1 MKDINQNRSVSRFS
15 LAKSLIRL
23 IRQRRVVVDPRC
35 TMHIQHPIFD
45 LHLQR
50 IEEKLLKRLSEAD
63 RRARELQKLFQVIE
77 AATGLA
83 GFFSPEL
90 RNVLDLL
97 QVGVADEDAG
107 LEDAG
112 LEDGTPTETRIAD
125 IQGTLDELLV
135 FCAYVEHPIPQM
147 SDACQESAGGGDD
160 TQHER
165 KQPAR
170 AVDGAL
176 AKKYADVVVEDR
188 RIQQSLTRAGI
199 SKQIIKDLVIRKACR
214 EISTSFDKFEAARMA
229 GRGIQRM
236 GWVCE

>member
-1 MKDINQNRSVSRFS
+1 
-15 LAKSLIRL
+15 
-23 IRQRRVVVDPRC
+23 
-35 TMHIQHPIFD
+35 MHIQHPIFD

-50 IEEKLLKRLSEAD
+50 IEERLLKRLSEAD

-90 RNVLDLL
+90 RNVLYLL
-97 QVGVADEDAG
+97 KVGVADE
-107 LEDAG
+107 EDAG

-199 SKQIIKDLVIRKACR
+199 SKQMIKDLVIRKACR

>member
-1 MKDINQNRSVSRFS
+1 
-15 LAKSLIRL
+15 
-23 IRQRRVVVDPRC
+23 
-35 TMHIQHPIFD
+35 MHIQHPIFD

-97 QVGVADEDAG
+97 QVGVAGEDAG

-112 LEDGTPTETRIAD
+112 LEDGTPAETRLAD
-125 IQGTLDELLV
+125 IQCALDELVV
-135 FCAYVEHPIPQM
+135 FCAYVKHPIPQM

-188 RIQQSLTRAGI
+188 RIQQSLTRAGV

-214 EISTSFDKFEAARMA
+214 EISTSFVKFEAARMA
-229 GRGIQRM
+229 GVLCIRRM